1 MNDSKNPALHAAV
14 IGAGTMGTQVAL
26 LLAANGHKVTLV
38 DIAAGQLQAS
48 EQKMKEDIRMMQLMG
63 GGETV
68 YDTDCISRIRFTQ
81 QISDIAGARIVVEN
95 INENES
101 LKKELYA
108 SMHQWLAGDAVYAV
122 NTSCVPIASIAAM
135 VPDPGQ
141 VIGCH
146 FMNPVY
152 LKKLVEVIRSS
163 FTADDV
169 IAFLTG
175 LLKSLGKRVVVVNDA
190 PGFVANRL
198 SHLLMNEAAR
208 VIEEKIC
215 KPADLDLIFKAGYG
229 HAMGPLETADLIG
242 IDTVVDSLRVLEEHT
257 GNHKFTSC
265 SLLRDMVEQGN
276 LGRKTGK
283 GFFTYQ

>member
-1 MNDSKNPALHAAV
+1 MSDKNIESLHAAV

-26 LLAANGHKVTLV
+26 MLAANGHDVTLV
-38 DIAAGQLQAS
+38 DTASVQLEAAAD
-48 EQKMKEDIRMMQLMG
+48 KMREDIRMMQMMG
-63 GGETV
+63 GG
-68 YDTDCISRIRFTQ
+68 DTIFDASCISRIRFTQ
-81 QISDIAGARIVVEN
+81 EISHIAGARIVIEN
-95 INENES
+95 ISEKEQ
-101 LKKELYA
+101 LKKALYA
-108 SMHQWLAGDAVYAV
+108 SMHKWLADDVVYAV
-122 NTSCVPIASIAAM
+122 NTSCVPVASIAAM
-135 VPDPGQ
+135 VPNPAQ

-152 LKKLVEVIRSS
+152 LKKLVEVIRSPN
-163 FTADDV
+163 TAEAV

-175 LLKSLGKRVVVVNDA
+175 LLKSMGKRVVVVNDS

-215 KPADLDLIFKAGYG
+215 RPADLDLIFKAGYG

-242 IDTVVDSLRVLEEHT
+242 IDTVVDSLKVLEENT
-257 GNHKFTSC
+257 GSDKFISC
-265 SLLRDMVEQGN
+265 NLLKDMVEAGK

-283 GFFTYQ
+283 GFYTYE